1 MHAHHNARA
10 RALIHNNS
18 LQWCPCATH
27 FSCFLSSPRYT
38 LFSVTCYHCACS
50 HFCVSAQCLCPQL
63 YLCSSLSLSLPLS
76 LDPYL
81 PLFPSLR
88 LSVDPLLTVTDTLI
102 IPRSVRLNAAISLPP
117 PLMSAATSFFRE
129 RAPEFFKDFFT
140 SLFTMFQVLSGDSW
154 ASGVSRT
161 MFS

>member
-117 PLMSAATSFFRE
+117 PSCRQLPASSAN
-129 RAPEFFKDFFT
+129 APRNFSKIFSPRSSPCFKC
-140 SLFTMFQVLSGDSW
+140 
-154 ASGVSRT
+154 
-161 MFS
+161 